1 MIRREIETEVIN
13 ISKQYP
19 VTIITGP
26 RQSGKTTLARA
37 CFPDKKYVNLEDP
50 AQRRVA
56 SYDLNGFIENL
67 KEGAVIDEIQRVP
80 ELISSIQ
87 VEVDRKR
94 VNRRFIL
101 TGSNQFSLIE
111 SVTQSLAGRA
121 AFLKLLPFTL
131 KEASEYNLSL
141 SADEQILTGFYPAI
155 YENSLEPYK
164 AYLNYYETYIERDL
178 RQLINI
184 KDMNKFQLFMRLCAG
199 RTGQI
204 FNASNLANETGVSLP
219 TIQNWVSILETSFVV
234 FFLQP
239 WHSNIGKRLIKSPKL
254 YFTDVG
260 LASYLLGNE
269 NAKHIS
275 THPVRGHLFENM
287 IVSELLKH
295 RYNAGLDNNLFFYRD
310 NHQNEVDIIARR
322 GSKLNVYEIKAS
334 QTFHS
339 DFMKGIDYIGRLL
352 PEIVGDKMVI
362 YGGGDE
368 FSVGSVRVIGFRD
381 LPYLLSSSAY

>member
-37 CFPDKKYVNLEDP
+37 CFPDMKYVNLEDP
-50 AQRRVA
+50 AQRRAA

-87 VEVDRKR
+87 VEVDRKK

-141 SADEQILTGFYPAI
+141 TADEQILTGFYPGI

-164 AYLNYYETYIERDL
+164 AYRNYYETYIERDL

-184 KDMNKFQLFMRLCAG
+184 KDLNKFQLFMRLCAG

-219 TIQNWVSILETSFVV
+219 TIQNWMSILETSFVV
-234 FFLQP
+234 FSLQP

-287 IVSELLKH
+287 VVTELLKH

-310 NHQNEVDIIARR
+310 NHQNEVDIIARK

-334 QTFHS
+334 QTFHT
-339 DFMKGIDYIGRLL
+339 DFLKGIEYIVQLL
-352 PEIVGDKMVI
+352 PDLIGDRTLI
-362 YGGGDE
+362 YGGSQE
-368 FSVGSVRVIGFRD
+368 FLTGSIRVVGYKDLRD
-381 LPYLLSSSAY
+381 